1 MQNQSNQLAPNPADP
16 TQRLVTTV
24 QNAQAAGRQPRMADI
39 MGAAID
45 AMVLFFRQKDR
56 DIIYTEDKWFLFDP
70 TVGIWRE
77 KDAVH
82 IEASIDSW
90 FRNIIGIVPNR
101 QLVGEVM
108 NGIRRTVYEDDVQ
121 WGANGNVIICANNV
135 AYCLDT
141 NQKVAVRKDWYL
153 REDNVLAVD
162 WVDNADCPTW
172 DKTIESLMSHID
184 DKERGRVILLL
195 EEWMASTLYR
205 HRRPRAM
212 SKCLFL
218 YGERRTGKST
228 ILDVPRQIFGEKLA
242 TAIDLQ
248 ELNGFGAQALMGK
261 AVWLSDEI
269 KVGTVMNDSIIKRII
284 TNEPLSIKVKFE
296 KPFEGRL
303 NLTVGLA
310 GNSLPK
316 IDDTSDAVYDRTL
329 FVPMDTVIDYSNE
342 DHSLK
347 DRLDAELSGILQRL
361 VSRLQSLKARGFYD
375 VPPCLIAKQE
385 EIKSEQDP
393 LRVFLEE
400 ALVRANTSC
409 AVKTTDVMS
418 AYKGYLATQFGRD
431 HAHQTKTSPNWLS
444 RRLSEAYP
452 NSTSGR
458 VNRGTVRARFALHFT
473 DKGKTWL
480 DAGWQLDDQY
490 YKTDQTRL
498 KEANINTG
506 IGGV

>member
-1 MQNQSNQLAPNPADP
+1 MQNQSNLAPNPADP
-16 TQRLVTTV
+16 TQRIINHV
-24 QNAQAAGRQPRMADI
+24 QTAQAAGRQPRMSDI
-39 MGAAID
+39 VGAAID
-45 AMVLFFRQKDR
+45 AMVLHFRQNSA
-56 DIIYTEDKWFLFDP
+56 DILHTQDKWYTFDP
-70 TVGIWRE
+70 AVGIWRV
-77 KDAVH
+77 KDALFV
-82 IEASIDSW
+82 ESEIDQW
-90 FRNIIGIVPNR
+90 FRNLIGIVPNR
-101 QLVGEVM
+101 NLRTEVLS
-108 NGIRRTVYEDDVQ
+108 GVKVRVYVDDVD
-121 WGANGNVIICANNV
+121 WGQHGNVIICSNNI
-135 AYCLDT
+135 AFCLET
-141 NQKVAVRKDWYL
+141 FQTVSVQKNWYL
-153 REDNVLAVD
+153 REDNVLAAEWD
-162 WVDNADCPTW
+162 DQADCPVW
-172 DKTIESLMSHID
+172 DNTVKNLMAHINPVD
-184 DKERGRVILLL
+184 RDRVIVLL
-195 EEWMASTLYR
+195 EEWMASCLYR

-329 FVPMDTVIDYSNE
+329 FVPMDTVIDYNAE

-361 VSRLQSLKARGFYD
+361 VTRLKALKTRGYFD
-375 VPPCLIAKQE
+375 VPPSLIAKQD
-385 EIKSEQDP
+385 EIKAEQDP

-400 ALVRANTSC
+400 ALVRANSNC
-409 AVKTTDVMS
+409 AVKMTDVVS
-418 AYKGYLATQFGRD
+418 AYRGFLSTQFSRD
-431 HAHQTKTSPNWLS
+431 HALQTKTSPQWLS
-444 RRLSEAYP
+444 RRLSEFAP
-452 NSTSGR
+452 NSTTGR
-458 VNRGTVRARFALHFT
+458 VQRGTIRARFSLHFT

-480 DAGWQLDDQY
+480 DAGWSLDDQY
-490 YKTDQTRL
+490 HKTDQTKL

-506 IGGV
+506 LGSV

>member
-1 MQNQSNQLAPNPADP
+1 MQNQSNLAPNPSDP
-16 TQRLVTTV
+16 TQQIVNTV
-24 QNAQAAGRQPRMADI
+24 QQAQAAGRQPRMSDI
-39 MGAAID
+39 VGAAID
-45 AMVLFFRQKDR
+45 AMVLHFRRNNQ
-56 DIIYTEDKWFLFDP
+56 DILHTEDKWYVFDP
-70 TVGIWRE
+70 AIGIWRD
-77 KDAVH
+77 KDALFV
-82 IEASIDSW
+82 ESEIDQW
-90 FRNIIGIVPNR
+90 FRNLIGIVPNR
-101 QLVGEVM
+101 NLRNEVLS
-108 NGIRRTVYEDDVQ
+108 GVRVRVYQDSVD
-121 WGANGNVIICANNV
+121 WGQHGNVIICANNV
-135 AYCLDT
+135 AFCLET
-141 NQKVAVRKDWYL
+141 FQTVSVQKNWYL
-153 REDNVLAVD
+153 REDNVLAVEWND
-162 WVDNADCPTW
+162 LAKCPTW
-172 DKTIESLMSHID
+172 DNTVKNLMTHIESA
-184 DKERGRVILLL
+184 ERDRVIVLL

-329 FVPMDTVIDYSNE
+329 FVPMDTVIDYNAE

-347 DRLDAELSGILQRL
+347 DRLDAELPGILQRL
-361 VSRLQSLKARGFYD
+361 VERLKALKTRGYFD
-375 VPPCLIAKQE
+375 VPPCLIAKQD
-385 EIKSEQDP
+385 EIKAEQDP

-400 ALVRANTSC
+400 ALVRANSNC
-409 AVKTTDVMS
+409 AVKMTDVVS
-418 AYKGYLATQFGRD
+418 AYKGYLATQFSKD
-431 HAHQTKTSPNWLS
+431 HAQQTKTSPQWLS

-452 NSTSGR
+452 NSTTGR
-458 VNRGTVRARFALHFT
+458 VNRGTIRARFSLHFT

-480 DAGWQLDDQY
+480 DSGWSMDDQY
-490 YKTDQTRL
+490 HKTDQTKL

>member
-1 MQNQSNQLAPNPADP
+1 MQNQSNLAPNPSDP
-16 TQRLVTTV
+16 TQQIVNTV
-24 QNAQAAGRQPRMADI
+24 QQAQAAGRQPRMSDI
-39 MGAAID
+39 VGAAID
-45 AMVLFFRQKDR
+45 AMVLHFRRNNQ
-56 DIIYTEDKWFLFDP
+56 DILHTEDKWYVFDP
-70 TVGIWRE
+70 AIGIWRD
-77 KDAVH
+77 KDALFV
-82 IEASIDSW
+82 ESEIDQW
-90 FRNIIGIVPNR
+90 FRNLIGIVPNR
-101 QLVGEVM
+101 NLRNEVLS
-108 NGIRRTVYEDDVQ
+108 GVRVRVYQDSVD
-121 WGANGNVIICANNV
+121 WGQHGNVIICANNV
-135 AYCLDT
+135 AFCLET
-141 NQKVAVRKDWYL
+141 FQTVSVQKNWYL

-162 WVDNADCPTW
+162 WNDQAKCPTW
-172 DKTIESLMSHID
+172 DNTVKNLMTHIESA
-184 DKERGRVILLL
+184 ERDRVIVLL

-329 FVPMDTVIDYSNE
+329 FVPMDTVIDYNAE

-347 DRLDAELSGILQRL
+347 DRLDAELPGILQRL
-361 VSRLQSLKARGFYD
+361 VERLKALKTRGYFD
-375 VPPCLIAKQE
+375 VPPCLIAKQD
-385 EIKSEQDP
+385 EIKAEQDP

-400 ALVRANTSC
+400 ALVRANSNC
-409 AVKTTDVMS
+409 AVKMTDVVS
-418 AYKGYLATQFGRD
+418 AYKGYLATQFSKD
-431 HAHQTKTSPNWLS
+431 HAQQTKTSPQWLS

-452 NSTSGR
+452 NSTTGR
-458 VNRGTVRARFALHFT
+458 VNRGTIRARFSLHFT

-480 DAGWQLDDQY
+480 DSGWSLDDQY
-490 YKTDQTRL
+490 HKTDQTKL